1 MIQPRRSSEAY
12 DGSYGDFCFYL
23 FSFLFSEISGAEISV
38 TLIALTLGADGSDPE
53 IN

>member
-12 DGSYGDFCFYL
+12 DGGYGDFCFYFKGSRD
-23 FSFLFSEISGAEISV
+23 FSD
-38 TLIALTLGADGSDPE
+38 TLIALALGADGSDPE